1 MRSMLRI
8 NFAQVVFDRGLLLGQ
23 LFLASITASDR
34 ARDRHGTLVVVLSMK
49 TSYGKDRSEEEAE
62 APYAAAGLGKYV
74 ALFVLVAG
82 RTDPAGRCSCSP
94 DARRSTTTV
103 ATRAR

>member
-1 MRSMLRI
+1 MLRI

-49 TSYGKDRSEEEAE
+49 TSYKDRSEEEAE